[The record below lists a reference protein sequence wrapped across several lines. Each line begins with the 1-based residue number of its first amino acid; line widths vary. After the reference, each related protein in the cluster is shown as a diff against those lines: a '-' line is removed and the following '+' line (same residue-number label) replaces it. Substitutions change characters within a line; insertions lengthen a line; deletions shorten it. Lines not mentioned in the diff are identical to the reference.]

1 MSVSEI
7 GIRQFRHSISEWR
20 VFVPAD
26 VDRETYIRT
35 CFLTGTVSL
44 GNFHGEIIHR
54 VSVGQLAIQ
63 TIKFPT
69 DSKSFGSRVVCLTSP
84 RSGKLYVADVFSSS
98 SEFNDQDEDQ
108 YRLFKTSTGYAEVR
122 IDGKGK
128 ISLGVD
134 GEEDGGE
141 VSINVTNK
149 NKQGKLKLNV
159 NGDITITNQG
169 NIEVTSDG
177 NIKATVSKD
186 GIESS
191 VEVNR
196 DEIKLTTPDTGR
208 IYLNESEEPVLL
220 GKKVT
225 EFLSDLLDQLGKES
239 AGPYPLLGNSSY
251 LSMKNKLDALK
262 STISFVK

>member
-44 GNFHGEIIHR
+44 GNFHGEIVHR
-54 VSVGQLAIQ
+54 VSIGQLAIQ
-63 TIKFPT
+63 TIKFPSN
-69 DSKSFGSRVVCLTSP
+69 SKSFGSRVICLTSP
-84 RSGKLYVADVFSSS
+84 RSGKLYVADVFLSS

-128 ISLGVD
+128 ISLVVD

-141 VSINVTNK
+141 VCINVTNK

-159 NGDITITNQG
+159 NGDILINNQG
-169 NIEVTSDG
+169 NVSVISTQSV
-177 NIKATVSKD
+177 TVSAQSVA
-186 GIESS
+186 IEC
-191 VEVNR
+191 
-196 DEIKLTTPDTGR
+196 
-208 IYLNESEEPVLL
+208 
-220 GKKVT
+220 
-225 EFLSDLLDQLGKES
+225 Q
-239 AGPYPLLGNSSY
+239 GN
-251 LSMKNKLDALK
+251 
-262 STISFVK
+262 TISIDDAGINIDSGSEKVFINGSNEVLYNNTPGATEVLDLSQIGISQKVKVG